1 MLLSDRRVKS
11 ILVPV
16 TMSTLEIPA
25 SATRNRFKTNSSTP
39 KSSGFTNG
47 MPRSANGAH
56 GQSSSLER
64 LQADIR
70 SPRSRSGADYPRD
83 ENEDE
88 VEMRL
93 LGNEQRDTLAET
105 DEDKGHSA
113 KPMSTKDKRAMTL
126 LIILCEPLVESW
138 SLVLMDVSSVD
149 LIQGVPVR

>member
-1 MLLSDRRVKS
+1 
-11 ILVPV
+11 
-16 TMSTLEIPA
+16 MSTLEIPA

-39 KSSGFTNG
+39 KSSGFMNG

-64 LQADIR
+64 IQADIR

-93 LGNEQRDTLAET
+93 LGNGNEQRDTLLAEA
-105 DEDKGHSA
+105 DEDKDHSA

-126 LIILCEPLVESW
+126 LIILCTPLVEW
-138 SLVLMDVSSVD
+138 
-149 LIQGVPVR
+149 

>member
-1 MLLSDRRVKS
+1 MKS

-39 KSSGFTNG
+39 KSSDFMNG

-64 LQADIR
+64 IQADAR

-93 LGNEQRDTLAET
+93 LGNEQRDTLLAEA
-105 DEDKGHSA
+105 DEDKDRSA

-126 LIILCEPLVESW
+126 LIILCKSLVEW
-138 SLVLMDVSSVD
+138 WPLLLMDVSFVD